1 MNVTLG
7 DLSLS
12 RLKDAITH
20 AWQTGTINDDLL
32 RLIGALLLVVAA
44 YVLRRP
50 IGRLI
55 VYLIRRILHH
65 THGSAGPFL
74 TAIEPPLR
82 LLPLALAIFLAA
94 EFLTTNDRL
103 RLLGGNLTR
112 SLMAAALFW
121 ALYRLA
127 TPAARAI
134 VGHSSAAAGVIVGW
148 SIRAGRVLAAAL
160 GIAAI
165 LEIWGIHVG
174 SMLAGLGIFGAAV
187 ALGAQDVFKNMIA
200 GMFIIGEKRFQN
212 GDWIKA
218 DGVVEGTVE
227 MIGLR
232 TTRVRQFDSAPV
244 FVPNSALSDNPVI
257 NYTQMRSYRI
267 SWVIGLTYETTND
280 QLQKIRDG
288 ILAHLTGNAD
298 YLQPPDASIFVR
310 VDGFGASSINLMLY
324 CFTATTDWG
333 TSLKIQEDLAFFIR
347 TLVLDAGSGF
357 AFPSQ
362 SVYVE
367 SLPAGTEIFPA
378 SAAARDKPAAGD
390 AREPPAGGAAG

>member
-1 MNVTLG
+1 MGERWSDMNVTLG
-7 DLSLS
+7 EISFS
-12 RLKDAITH
+12 GLKDAIAR
-20 AWQTGTINDDLL
+20 AWQSGAINDDLL
-32 RLIGALLLVVAA
+32 RLVGALLLLAA
-44 YVLRRP
+44 AFALRRP
-50 IGRLI
+50 AGRLI
-55 VYLIRRILHH
+55 VSQIRRLLHRR
-65 THGSAGPFL
+65 HGSAGPFL
-74 TAIEPPLR
+74 VAIEPPLR
-82 LLPLALAIFLAA
+82 LLPPALAIFLAA

-103 RLLGGNLTR
+103 RLLGSNLTR
-112 SLMAAALFW
+112 SLVAAALFW

-127 TPAARAI
+127 APTARAL
-134 VGHSSAAAGVIVGW
+134 VGHSPGAAGVIVDWG
-148 SIRAGRVLAAAL
+148 IRAGRVLAAAL
-160 GIAAI
+160 GLAAV

-174 SMLAGLGIFGAAV
+174 SMLAGLGLFGAAV

-267 SWVIGLTYETTND
+267 SWVIGLTYETTNA
-280 QLQKIRDG
+280 QLQQIRDG

-310 VDGFGASSINLMLY
+310 VDSFGASSINLMLY

-333 TSLKIQEDLAFFIR
+333 TSLKTTEDLAFFIR
-347 TLVLDAGSGF
+347 TLVSDVGSGF

-378 SAAARDKPAAGD
+378 SAAQEKPAAG
-390 AREPPAGGAAG
+390 